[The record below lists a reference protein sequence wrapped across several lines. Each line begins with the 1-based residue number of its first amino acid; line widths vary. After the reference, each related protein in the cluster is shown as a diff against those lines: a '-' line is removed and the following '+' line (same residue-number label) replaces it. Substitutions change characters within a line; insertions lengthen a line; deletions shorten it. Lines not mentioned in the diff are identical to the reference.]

1 MVISNK
7 SNTDNSQSDSSLKGT
22 YVYEENI
29 KYRFDGKENGA
40 LIIENEENKYTYNIQ
55 ENKILIDFKDESFQ
69 DATYSYSLESD
80 TLKLVGEEGTAGGTY
95 ILKKESK

>member
-7 SNTDNSQSDSSLKGT
+7 NNTDNSQSDSSLKGT

-40 LIIENEENKYTYNIQ
+40 LLYQTK
-55 ENKILIDFKDESFQ
+55 
-69 DATYSYSLESD
+69 
-80 TLKLVGEEGTAGGTY
+80 
-95 ILKKESK
+95 